1 MSTPDYPLLTVPGYE
16 LYQLAHLT
24 TFAVDA
30 LARHRRAAKARE
42 HPDRRAAA
50 AAQTPTDA
58 ADARPDT
65 GQRIA
70 RRVPGRGGRPAQP
83 RELRRSTAAP
93 PVHAITALRPDLA
106 PLPRRGRR
114 RLPDRRPLLRPGRPN
129 RRHPPDVIAPAR
141 RLLGEI
147 PPPDP
152 AAPRRNL
159 NPNMRSPPRHGRCV
173 PAMRWPLRHHHR
185 YRATGH
191 GRGGG
196 GAGAADGRRGGGAAR
211 DAGPDRATDAG
222 GDRRAPPVW
231 QLAPLVEP
239 SVLRYL
245 RATRSTTPGDAGV
258 GAGVRARR
266 AGCRTRRRHRLRAPD
281 PRVRR
286 PVRAGRRRVA
296 VRRVPDPLTDNQP
309 CRRRPGRRGATRVVH
324 SPDGG
329 CGRSQRRPGRTR
341 HMPSMPTP
349 TPTPPPPAQPGRDGD
364 PRTAQRAQPSTQLQ
378 VGPGVRPDAG
388 PDSGS
393 GAAVAAVSRW
403 QTEVQQ
409 TWAERPSSSLL
420 ARGCGPACPPESAGG
435 RSPVRAVDLLEYAA
449 QLKDVFR
456 RKASSNV
463 PAPPRGPACRRLPYF
478 PVV

>member
-1 MSTPDYPLLTVPGYE
+1 
-16 LYQLAHLT
+16 
-24 TFAVDA
+24 
-30 LARHRRAAKARE
+30 
-42 HPDRRAAA
+42 
-50 AAQTPTDA
+50 
-58 ADARPDT
+58 
-65 GQRIA
+65 
-70 RRVPGRGGRPAQP
+70 
-83 RELRRSTAAP
+83 
-93 PVHAITALRPDLA
+93 
-106 PLPRRGRR
+106 
-114 RLPDRRPLLRPGRPN
+114 
-129 RRHPPDVIAPAR
+129 
-141 RLLGEI
+141 
-147 PPPDP
+147 
-152 AAPRRNL
+152 
-159 NPNMRSPPRHGRCV
+159 MRSPPRHGRVCQQCG
-173 PAMRWPLRHHHR
+173 
-185 YRATGH
+185 GH
-191 GRGGG
+191 FDTTTVIGRQ
-196 GAGAADGRRGGGAAR
+196 D
-211 DAGPDRATDAG
+211 T
-222 GDRRAPPVW
+222 
-231 QLAPLVEP
+231 VEP
-239 SVLRYL
+239 VVEPGPRTAGEAAAL
-245 RATRSTTPGDAGV
+245 RATLGRIVQLMLEVIGGRRPSGSSPRSWSRRCCAPARHPVHQPGGAGV

-296 VRRVPDPLTDNQP
+296 VRRVPDPLTDN
-309 CRRRPGRRGATRVVH
+309 RPGRRPRPTRAPPGVSTARTGGVDGA
-324 SPDGG
+324 SDEPA
-329 CGRSQRRPGRTR
+329 GRGT
-341 HMPSMPTP
+341 MPSMPTP